1 LPEKNTNLGRLI
13 FKMRQTAFNSITKEA
28 QNLEKSIT
36 RQAENEESMELK
48 WREQWTALVERI
60 KGAY

>member
-1 LPEKNTNLGRLI
+1 
-13 FKMRQTAFNSITKEA
+13 MRQTAFNSITKEA
-28 QNLEKSIT
+28 QNVEKSIT